1 MSVSYSAKLG
11 YGFMVHADD
20 LEQMEERS
28 VELYEDF
35 IDNDFTVRLNGYVD
49 YPTDYFFGLTIF
61 SLDEGEAATVP
72 NVRNF
77 DHDKYIQM
85 IEQFKQ
91 YCPNHKQYLPKDYIL
106 FCVD

>member
-1 MSVSYSAKLG
+1 MSVFRSAKLG

-20 LEQMEERS
+20 LEQMTERG
-28 VELYEDF
+28 VELYEAF
-35 IDNDFTVRLNGYVD
+35 IDSDFTVRLDGYAD

-61 SLDEGEAATVP
+61 SLDEGEAASVP

-77 DHDKYIQM
+77 DREKYTQM
-85 IEQFKQ
+85 MEEFKL
-91 YCPNHKQYLPKDYIL
+91 YCPNRRPFLPKDYIL